1 MLWTFNTDQRIKEC
15 ELRDNP
21 IIIKVNKFD
30 EDSAQEFCTNMSL
43 AHCTGEAEGNTEG
56 GEEEWRPQ

>member
-21 IIIKVNKFD
+21 IIIRVNKFD
-30 EDSAQEFCTNMSL
+30 EQSAQEFWPVGALCSEPRSIIT
-43 AHCTGEAEGNTEG
+43 TGFVD
-56 GEEEWRPQ
+56 PPC

>member
-21 IIIKVNKFD
+21 IIIRVNKFD
-30 EDSAQEFCTNMSL
+30 EQSAQEFCTNMS
-43 AHCTGEAEGNTEG
+43 
-56 GEEEWRPQ
+56 